1 MSEGSKVLARMSQ
14 VERKIWADR
23 LGLSIDHLTPEVEEP
38 ANNKPAQEA
47 LSSVYQAIVGQDYK
61 VIGAPGHPLWAPAM
75 EEHKNDRGTCV
86 GHDDVFV
93 VLRSKTRPL
102 VMSVP
107 PQACIPE

>member
-1 MSEGSKVLARMSQ
+1 MSEGSKTLARMSS
-14 VERKIWADR
+14 VERKIWAAR
-23 LGLSIDHLTPEVEEP
+23 LGLSDEHLNAKTADSPNEP
-38 ANNKPAQEA
+38 AQSSLE
-47 LSSVYQAIVGQDYK
+47 SVYHAVVGKDYK

-93 VLRSKTRPL
+93 VLRSKTRAL

-107 PQACIPE
+107 PQACVPE